1 MGYYGVNQKFKITA
15 NKIVSIH
22 KFIHCLAECSV
33 FGHTCTCIFDS
44 VYIVPSTS
52 WSCLVGYH
60 AWIGKPSNFA
70 GKTPRFWSNWL
81 YLFTNVGNLVSNEI
95 MFSCKRH

>member
-52 WSCLVGYH
+52 
-60 AWIGKPSNFA
+60 
-70 GKTPRFWSNWL
+70 
-81 YLFTNVGNLVSNEI
+81 
-95 MFSCKRH
+95 